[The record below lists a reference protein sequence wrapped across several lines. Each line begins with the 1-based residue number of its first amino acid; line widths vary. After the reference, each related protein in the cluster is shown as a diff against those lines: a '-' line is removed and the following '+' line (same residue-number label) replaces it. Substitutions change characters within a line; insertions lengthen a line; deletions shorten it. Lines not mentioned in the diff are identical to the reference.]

1 MIRTSRSGH
10 PDYGLAMLAMHWTTV
25 ALMISTCVAVWLV
38 DAVGTR
44 EQAAWLVMLHRSLGV
59 TIMLL
64 TPLRFAVRRR
74 TRLPAL
80 PADLP
85 AIQRAAARASARLL
99 YVLLMLQPLLGLA
112 ASLLHGDR
120 VVLFG
125 AVELPAWLP
134 ANRTLAHQLFKLHGW
149 SAVALLTLIGLHASA
164 ALYHHFIR
172 RDAVLA
178 GMLPGVTPLTVASGR
193 AVS

>member
-1 MIRTSRSGH
+1 MIPNSRSGH
-10 PDYGLAMLAMHWTTV
+10 PGYGLAMQAMHWTTV
-25 ALMISTCVAVWLV
+25 ALMISTCVAVWMV

-74 TRLPAL
+74 TRLPGL
-80 PADLP
+80 PADVP
-85 AIQRAAARASARLL
+85 ALQRAAARASARLL

-125 AVELPAWLP
+125 AVKLPVWLP
-134 ANRTLAHQLFKLHGW
+134 VNKALAHQLFQLHGW
-149 SAVALLTLIGLHASA
+149 SAVALLTLIGLYAAA
-164 ALYHHFIR
+164 ALYHHFMR

-178 GMLPGVTPLTVASGR
+178 GMLPGVRPLRIASGR
-193 AVS
+193 ALS